1 MKFNNDNKEGSAH
14 HLLERFFASDIWQ
27 QISTQASLGDDDSLD
42 LMNQISDQLA
52 SLTWH
57 IQNDPDSNRV
67 QYELKYFKELC
78 EDFDINE

>member
-1 MKFNNDNKEGSAH
+1 MKFNNDNTDHSAN
-14 HLLERFFASDIWQ
+14 HLLERLFASDIWE
-27 QISTQASLGDDDSLD
+27 QISASASLGDDDSLD
-42 LMNQISDQLA
+42 LMTQVSDQLA

-57 IQNDPDSNRV
+57 IQNDPESSRV